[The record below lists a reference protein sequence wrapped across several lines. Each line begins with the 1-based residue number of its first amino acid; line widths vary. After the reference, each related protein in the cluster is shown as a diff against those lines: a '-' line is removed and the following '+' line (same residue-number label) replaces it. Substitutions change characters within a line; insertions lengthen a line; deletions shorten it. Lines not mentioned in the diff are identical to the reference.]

1 MGLID
6 QPPTD
11 RPPREPSVQH
21 WQLPAPPSRGLRLLV
36 FAAIV
41 VVIAAIAV
49 WIVAFAYTLSLAS
62 PAPSD
67 TGGNAQS
74 ILLMVGAYRP
84 PA

>member
-1 MGLID
+1 MALID
-6 QPPTD
+6 HPPTD
-11 RPPREPSVQH
+11 RPPGEPRVQY

-41 VVIAAIAV
+41 VVIAVIAV
-49 WIVAFAYTLSLAS
+49 LIVAFAYTLPLAA
-62 PAPSD
+62 PTPSD

-74 ILLMVGAYRP
+74 ILLMPDRHRP